1 MLPTIFEYDIIITTF
16 LGHDH
21 FQRKAEHHDQNDQ
34 GELFKD
40 GDKAVVELFMITI
53 AQRAAFC
60 PFGDDTQY
68 MLSFLKKA
76 DQLLFRFD
84 STVS

>member
-1 MLPTIFEYDIIITTF
+1 
-16 LGHDH
+16 
-21 FQRKAEHHDQNDQ
+21 
-34 GELFKD
+34 
-40 GDKAVVELFMITI
+40 MITI